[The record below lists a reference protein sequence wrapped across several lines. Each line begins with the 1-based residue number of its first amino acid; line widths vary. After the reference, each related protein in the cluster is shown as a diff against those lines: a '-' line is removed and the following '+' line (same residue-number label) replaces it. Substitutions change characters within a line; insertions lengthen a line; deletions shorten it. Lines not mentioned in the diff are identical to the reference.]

1 MPVAYSHIGELVS
14 DDINERF
21 GKPGLGGIEYRQL
34 NRSDIEKVT
43 LQLPDGTLME
53 IPVEA
58 RLIVEY

>member
-21 GKPGLGGIEYRQL
+21 GQPGYGGVTYRQI

-43 LQLPDGTLME
+43 LQMPDGSLME